1 MCFNPEPERAL
12 GLTDNSQTAIIWLNN
27 KGVSDE
33 STQFC
38 KQICHPN
45 GSKAVV
51 PYDKVKATE
60 KWVEYALDVK
70 DMQSEMMSTRDFKL
84 KCQLMD
90 ALEIAE
96 RKKAYMYRHK
106 NFNVNRALHLFGLV
120 KDLPKQT
127 A

>member
-1 MCFNPEPERAL
+1 MKVHNF
-12 GLTDNSQTAIIWLNN
+12 
-27 KGVSDE
+27 VSKYAT
-33 STQFC
+33 SNC
-38 KQICHPN
+38 
-45 GSKAVV
+45 SKAIV
-51 PYDKVKATE
+51 PYDKIQATE

-96 RKKAYMYRHK
+96 RKKVYMYRHK
-106 NFNVNRALHLFGLV
+106 NFNLNRASYLFGLV

-127 A
+127 G